1 MNISGN
7 ENKFRIGLHTSIA
20 GGASMSV
27 ERAAALN
34 CTTMQIF
41 THNPRQWRQSP
52 ISGEEAERFAYLRQ
66 KHDINPV
73 FSHASYLINLASRSN
88 TVLRKSVELLAYE
101 LMNADRLGIEYVVL
115 HTGSASGEDARK
127 ARTRAVKSILK
138 SVGTG
143 HFSAALILENTAG
156 EKGDITSSI
165 QTLSEIM
172 DRCSCE
178 NIAGICIDTCHAF
191 SSGYDLISAN
201 GIENLMQ
208 EINEY
213 AGLDKLKLIH
223 LNDSKKPLGS
233 GVDRHEHIGKGFIGM
248 KGFENILSDRRI
260 LNVPIILETPKEN
273 EADDKNNLREVF
285 NILSRISHKRG
296 QPRKPDK

>member
-1 MNISGN
+1 
-7 ENKFRIGLHTSIA
+7 
-20 GGASMSV
+20 
-27 ERAAALN
+27 
-34 CTTMQIF
+34 MQIF

-88 TVLRKSVELLAYE
+88 TVLRKSVELLSYE
-101 LMNADRLGIEYVVL
+101 LMNADSLGIEYVVL
-115 HTGSASGEDARK
+115 HTGSASGEDDRK

-138 SVGTG
+138 SVGSG
-143 HFSAALILENTAG
+143 HFRAALILENTAG

-260 LNVPIILETPKEN
+260 LNVPIILETPKET
-273 EADDKNNLREVF
+273 EDDDKKNLREVF

>member
-7 ENKFRIGLHTSIA
+7 EIKFRIGVHTSIA
-20 GGASMSV
+20 GGVSRSV
-27 ERAAALN
+27 ERAATLN

-52 ISGEEAERFAYLRQ
+52 ISDEEAERFAYLRR

-88 TVLRKSVELLAYE
+88 IVLRKSVELLSYE

-115 HTGSASGEDARK
+115 HTGSASGEDDGK

-138 SVGTG
+138 SVGAG
-143 HFSAALILENTAG
+143 YFKASLILENTAG
-156 EKGDITSSI
+156 ERGDITSSI

-191 SSGYDLISAN
+191 SAGYDLISAN
-201 GIENLMQ
+201 GIEDLIH

-223 LNDSKKPLGS
+223 LNDSKKSLGS

-248 KGFENILSDRRI
+248 KGFKNILSDRRI
-260 LNVPIILETPKEN
+260 LNVPIILETPKET
-273 EADDKNNLREVF
+273 EDDDKKNLREVF

-296 QPRKPDK
+296 QSRKPDK